1 MSTSGTERRLSAKQK
16 LILIDLIA
24 ALFCALFGAVY
35 EAFGH
40 GVYSYGMLYAFAFPL
55 VMGVMPLYL
64 IVSLRAPYPGKGSLN
79 LWHAG
84 IAALTVGSIVTGV
97 LEIYGTTNPL
107 TVVYW
112 ILGAALSAL
121 GAVGYAVSC
130 LRVKRRDTYP
140 A

>member
-1 MSTSGTERRLSAKQK
+1 MSTSVTERKLSAKQK

-24 ALFCALFGAVY
+24 TLFCALFGAVY

-55 VMGVMPLYL
+55 ALGVLPLYL
-64 IVSLRAPYPGKGSLN
+64 IEILRAPYPGKALRE

-107 TVVYW
+107 TLVYW
-112 ILGAALSAL
+112 ILG
-121 GAVGYAVSC
+121 GVAVLTGIAGYVF
-130 LRVKRRDTYP
+130 LLLQRRRNTV
-140 A
+140 